1 MIRMWYR
8 NLVIL
13 AFKKEKP
20 QISNNKV
27 QVTWFKEN
35 KSLKNCGSWL
45 EFGSNIAQPFGLN
58 WLCYLAGKCQMALMI
73 FSHFSSWDKTIQI
86 LVKAIGTVP
95 VLVTYYFG
103 FSWCVQWQ
111 SFSFTFWDEH
121 ENSFIQDVGWLIKN
135 GWKSNRFL

>member
-1 MIRMWYR
+1 MVWAGDLIQRRWYNCNFLLGR
-8 NLVIL
+8 WQLLKMKFQKIVGAGWNLAL
-13 AFKKEKP
+13 
-20 QISNNKV
+20 
-27 QVTWFKEN
+27 
-35 KSLKNCGSWL
+35 
-45 EFGSNIAQPFGLN
+45 AQPFGLN
-58 WLCYLAGKCQMALMI
+58 WMCYLAGKCQMALMI
-73 FSHFSSWDKTIQI
+73 FSLFPSWDKTIQI